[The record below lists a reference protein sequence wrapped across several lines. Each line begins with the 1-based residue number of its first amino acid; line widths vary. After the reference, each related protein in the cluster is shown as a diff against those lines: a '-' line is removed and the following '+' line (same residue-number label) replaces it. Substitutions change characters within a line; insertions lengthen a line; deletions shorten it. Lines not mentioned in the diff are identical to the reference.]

1 MLHRSIYIRDQKRS
15 VVAQGTGAISQG
27 EKTMAKTPDFTKT
40 MQDMMAKFP
49 VDTSSFHEAFKSQ
62 TALGEKM
69 AKVALAAAERS
80 TEISAQW
87 AKDTIARMGEL
98 TSTKEEPAEYAK
110 AVSDFATAAA
120 EMAAEHMASF
130 AEVAKKVQM
139 DTVDLML
146 TAGKDLAADAQKVA
160 EKATAETQ
168 AAVKKAA
175 AAATTAATA
184 AKA

>member
-1 MLHRSIYIRDQKRS
+1 
-15 VVAQGTGAISQG
+15 
-27 EKTMAKTPDFTKT
+27 MAKTPDFTKT
-40 MQDMMAKFP
+40 MQEMMAKFP
-49 VDTSSFHEAFKSQ
+49 VDTSSLQDAFKSQ

-98 TSTKEEPAEYAK
+98 TSSKEEPAEYAK
-110 AVSDFATAAA
+110 AMSDFASAAA
-120 EMAAEHMASF
+120 EVAAEHMAAF

-146 TAGKDLAADAQKVA
+146 TAGKDMTAETQKVA
-160 EKATAETQ
+160 EQASRETQ
-168 AAVKKAA
+168 AAVKR
-175 AAATTAATA
+175 ATA
-184 AKA
+184 GVASKV